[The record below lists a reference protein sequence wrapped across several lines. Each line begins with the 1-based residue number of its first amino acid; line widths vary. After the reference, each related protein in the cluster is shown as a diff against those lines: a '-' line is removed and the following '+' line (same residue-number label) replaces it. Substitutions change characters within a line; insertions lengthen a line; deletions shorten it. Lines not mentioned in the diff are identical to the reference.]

1 MLAELRIVN
10 FALIEQLSLQFQSG
24 FTVLT
29 GETGAGKS
37 LLIDA
42 IALLVGGRAS
52 TDQIRSGEDEAQLEA
67 AFHLPDTHPLLQ
79 RLRLHEIIG
88 QNESELILRRV
99 LSRSGR
105 HRVYVN
111 GSLCPQRVLEELGG
125 TLVDIH
131 GQHEQQSLLATAK
144 QLDALDAFGRLYD
157 LRGKYEQAY
166 QEWKAL
172 HTQLD
177 ALQLD
182 VVDRARREDM
192 LRFQAGEIEQAG
204 LLPDEEERLR
214 NERQRLVHAHRLR
227 ELAHEA
233 HVELQSDEQAVLTR
247 LGRIGRSLAELAQT
261 DPAMGDCEQAA
272 TESAIQLKELAGRL
286 RDYAQQLEADP
297 DRQAVV
303 EDRLDLIQRLKKKY
317 GGSVEAVLAT
327 GRRVQEELQVL
338 DNRESSTAELTAR
351 LDEEARR
358 LRTLAQQLSKKR
370 IDEAKR
376 MTTLVGAEL
385 VALKMEQAIFQ
396 VTVSSDESVE
406 GLGPA
411 GHDRVEFLL
420 SSNLGEPP
428 RPLGRVAS
436 GGELSRIMLAL
447 KTVLAEMDQV
457 PVLVFDEIDTG
468 VGGAVAAA
476 MGTRLRKLG
485 AFHQVFCITH
495 LPQVASQAEHHLLV
509 EKGLEGQRTST
520 SVRALK
526 GMGREEEI
534 ARMLGGLI
542 VTKKVRETA
551 AELIAGTKGQ
561 RSEG

>member
-1 MLAELRIVN
+1 MLSELRIVN

-67 AFHLPDTHPLLQ
+67 SFHLSDTHPLLQ
-79 RLRLHEIIG
+79 RLRSQDIIG
-88 QNESELILRRV
+88 QHESELILRRV

-105 HRVYVN
+105 HRVYLN
-111 GSLCPQRVLEELGG
+111 GSLCPLRVLEELGG

-131 GQHEQQSLLATAK
+131 GQHEQQSLLAPVK
-144 QLDALDAFGRLYD
+144 QLDALDAFGRLYEI
-157 LRGKYEQAY
+157 RGRYEQTY
-166 QEWKAL
+166 QGWKEL
-172 HTQLD
+172 RTQLD
-177 ALQLD
+177 ALQHEG
-182 VVDRARREDM
+182 VDRARLEDM
-192 LRFQAGEIEQAG
+192 LRFQAQEIEQAG
-204 LLPDEEERLR
+204 LLPDEEERIR
-214 NERQRLVHAHRLR
+214 HERQRLVHAYRLR

-233 HVELQSDEQAVLTR
+233 YVELQADEQAVLSR
-247 LGRIGRSLAELAQT
+247 LGRIGRTLAELAQT
-261 DPAMGDCEQAA
+261 DPTMGDCEQAA

-286 RDYAQQLEADP
+286 RDYAEQLEADP
-297 DRQAVV
+297 DRLAVV
-303 EDRLDLIQRLKKKY
+303 EDRLDLIQQLKKKY
-317 GGSVEAVLAT
+317 GGSVEAVLAM
-327 GRRVQEELQVL
+327 GRRVQEELQLL
-338 DNRESSTAELTAR
+338 DNREERTAELTAR
-351 LDEEARR
+351 LDEGARR
-358 LRTLAQQLSKKR
+358 LRTFAQQLSKKR
-370 IDEAKR
+370 MDAATR
-376 MTTLVGAEL
+376 MTTLVGEEL

-396 VTVSSDESVE
+396 ATVSSDESDE

-411 GHDRVEFLL
+411 GRDRVEFLL

-509 EKGLEGQRTST
+509 EKGQESQRTST
-520 SVRALK
+520 SVKALK

-534 ARMLGGLI
+534 ARMLGGLTI
-542 VTKKVRETA
+542 TKKVRETA
-551 AELIAGTKGQ
+551 AELIEGAKGK
-561 RSEG
+561 RSE

>member
-24 FTVLT
+24 FIVLT

-42 IALLVGGRAS
+42 ITLLVGGRAS
-52 TDQIRSGEDEAQLEA
+52 TDQIRSGEAEAQLEA
-67 AFHLPDTHPLLQ
+67 AFHLPDTHPLLH

-111 GSLCPQRVLEELGG
+111 GNLCPQRVLEELGG

-131 GQHEQQSLLATAK
+131 GQHEQQSLLATAR
-144 QLDALDAFGRLYD
+144 QLDALDAFGRLLE
-157 LRGKYEQAY
+157 LRWRYEQAY
-166 QEWKAL
+166 QRWKEL
-172 HTQLD
+172 RTQWD
-177 ALQLD
+177 ALES
-182 VVDRARREDM
+182 DRIDRTRREDL
-192 LRFQAGEIEQAG
+192 LRFQAREIEQAG
-204 LLPDEEERLR
+204 LLPGEEEQLH
-214 NERQRLVHAHRLR
+214 NEQRRLVHAHRLK

-233 HVELQSDEQAVLTR
+233 HVELQADEQAILTR
-247 LGRIGRSLAELAQT
+247 LGRIGRALTELGLT
-261 DPAMGDCEQAA
+261 DPEMGDCEQVV

-286 RDYAQQLEADP
+286 RDYAQQLESDP
-297 DRQAVV
+297 DRQVVV

-317 GGSVEAVLAT
+317 GGTIEAVLAM
-327 GRRVQEELQVL
+327 GKGVQEELQLL
-338 DNRESSTAELTAR
+338 DNHEARTAELTAR
-351 LDEEARR
+351 LDEESRR

-370 IDEAKR
+370 IDAATR
-376 MTTLVGAEL
+376 MTTLVEAEL
-385 VALKMEQAIFQ
+385 IALKMEQAIFQ
-396 VTVSSDESVE
+396 VTVASDELAD
-406 GLGPA
+406 GLGPI
-411 GHDRVEFLL
+411 GRDRVEFLL
-420 SSNLGEPP
+420 SSNPGEPP

-520 SVRALK
+520 SVRVLK
-526 GMGREEEI
+526 GIGREKEI
-534 ARMLGGLI
+534 ARMLGGLTI
-542 VTKKVRETA
+542 TKKVRETA
-551 AELIAGTKGQ
+551 AELIAGAQGK
-561 RSEG
+561 RSE

>member
-1 MLAELRIVN
+1 MLSELRIVN
-10 FALIEQLSLQFQSG
+10 FALIEQLNLQFQSG

-67 AFHLPDTHPLLQ
+67 SFHFSDTHPLIQ
-79 RLRLHEIIG
+79 RLRSQDLIG
-88 QNESELILRRV
+88 RNESELILRRV

-111 GSLCPQRVLEELGG
+111 GSLCPLRVLEELGG

-131 GQHEQQSLLATAK
+131 GQHEQQSLLAPAK
-144 QLDALDAFGRLYD
+144 QLDALDAFGRIQD
-157 LRGKYEQAY
+157 VRGRYEQVY
-166 QEWKAL
+166 QSWKEL
-172 HTQLD
+172 RTQLE
-177 ALQLD
+177 ALQGEVL
-182 VVDRARREDM
+182 DRARLEDM
-192 LRFQAGEIEQAG
+192 LRFQAQEIEQAG

-214 NERQRLVHAHRLR
+214 SERQRLVHAHRLR
-227 ELAHEA
+227 ELAHEV
-233 HVELQSDEQAVLTR
+233 HVELQEEEQAVLTR
-247 LGRIGRSLAELAQT
+247 LGRVGRALAELAQT
-261 DPAMGDCEQAA
+261 DPAMGDCAQAA

-303 EDRLDLIQRLKKKY
+303 EDRLELIQRLKKKY
-317 GGSVEAVLAT
+317 GGSVEAVIAT
-327 GRRVQEELQVL
+327 GSQVQEELRLL
-338 DNRESSTAELTAR
+338 DSREERTADLAAR
-351 LDEEARR
+351 LEEEARR

-370 IDEAKR
+370 MEAAKR
-376 MTTLVGAEL
+376 MTALVGAEL
-385 VALKMEQAIFQ
+385 VALKMEQAVFQ
-396 VTVSSDESVE
+396 VTLSSDESAE
-406 GLGPA
+406 GLGPT
-411 GHDRVEFLL
+411 GRDRAEFLL
-420 SSNLGEPP
+420 SSNPGEPP

-485 AFHQVFCITH
+485 SFHQVFCITH
-495 LPQVASQAEHHLLV
+495 LPQVASQAEQHLLV
-509 EKGLEGQRTST
+509 EKGQESQRTST
-520 SVRALK
+520 SVRVLT
-526 GMGREEEI
+526 GMGREEEV
-534 ARMLGGLI
+534 ARMLGGLT

-551 AELIAGTKGQ
+551 AELIAGAKGK
-561 RSEG
+561 RLK

>member
-79 RLRLHEIIG
+79 RLRLQEIIG

-111 GSLCPQRVLEELGG
+111 GSLCPLRVLEELGG

-144 QLDALDAFGRLYD
+144 QLDALDAFGHLYE
-157 LRGKYEQAY
+157 LRERYEQAY
-166 QEWKAL
+166 RGWKEL
-172 HTQLD
+172 RTQLD
-177 ALQLD
+177 ALESD
-182 VVDRARREDM
+182 VVDRARREEM
-192 LRFQAGEIEQAG
+192 LRFQAQEIEQAS
-204 LLPDEEERLR
+204 LLSDEEERLR
-214 NERQRLVHAHRLR
+214 HERQRLVHAHRLR

-233 HVELQSDEQAVLTR
+233 HVELQDDEQAVLTR
-247 LGRIGRSLAELAQT
+247 LGRIGRTLAELAQT

-297 DRQAVV
+297 DRQVVV

-317 GGSVEAVLAT
+317 GGSVEAVLVT
-327 GRRVQEELQVL
+327 GRGVQEELQLL
-338 DNRESSTAELTAR
+338 DSCEERTVELTAR

-370 IDEAKR
+370 IEAATR
-376 MTTLVGAEL
+376 MTTLVQAEL

-396 VTVSSDESVE
+396 VTVSSDESAE

-411 GHDRVEFLL
+411 GRDRVEFLL
-420 SSNLGEPP
+420 SSNPGEPP

-509 EKGLEGQRTST
+509 EKGLESQRTST

-534 ARMLGGLI
+534 ARMLGGLTI
-542 VTKKVRETA
+542 TKKVRDTA
-551 AELIAGTKGQ
+551 AELIAGAKGK
-561 RSEG
+561 RSE

>member
-1 MLAELRIVN
+1 MLTELRIVN

-111 GSLCPQRVLEELGG
+111 GSLCPLRVLEELGG

-144 QLDALDAFGRLYD
+144 QLDALDGFGRLYE
-157 LRGKYEQAY
+157 LRGRYEQAY
-166 QEWKAL
+166 QGWKEL
-172 HTQLD
+172 RRQLD
-177 ALQLD
+177 ALESD
-182 VVDRARREDM
+182 AVDRARREDM
-192 LRFQAGEIEQAG
+192 LRFQAQEIEQAG

-214 NERQRLVHAHRLR
+214 VERQRLVHAHRLR

-233 HVELQSDEQAVLTR
+233 HVELQEDEQAVLTR
-247 LGRIGRSLAELAQT
+247 LGRIGRTLTELAHT
-261 DPAMGDCEQAA
+261 DPTMGDCEKAA
-272 TESAIQLKELAGRL
+272 KESAISLKELAGRL

-297 DRQAVV
+297 DRQAIV

-327 GRRVQEELQVL
+327 GRRVQEELRVL
-338 DNRESSTAELTAR
+338 DNREESIAELIAQ
-351 LDEEARR
+351 LDEEVRR
-358 LRTLAQQLSKKR
+358 LRTLAEQLSKKR
-370 IDEAKR
+370 IDAANR

-385 VALKMEQAIFQ
+385 AALKMEQAIFQ
-396 VTVSSDESVE
+396 VVVSVDDSAE

-411 GHDRVEFLL
+411 GRDRVEFFL
-420 SSNLGEPP
+420 SSNPGEPP
-428 RPLGRVAS
+428 KPLGRVAS

-509 EKGLEGQRTST
+509 EKGLDSQRTST
-520 SVRALK
+520 SVRVLK

-534 ARMLGGLI
+534 ARMLSGPTI
-542 VTKKVRETA
+542 TKKVRETA
-551 AELIAGTKGQ
+551 AELIAGAKGK
-561 RSEG
+561 RSE

>member
-24 FTVLT
+24 FIVLT

-42 IALLVGGRAS
+42 ITLLVGGRAS
-52 TDQIRSGEDEAQLEA
+52 TDQIRSGEAEAQLEA
-67 AFHLPDTHPLLQ
+67 AFHLPDTHPLLH

-111 GSLCPQRVLEELGG
+111 GNLCPQRVLEELGG

-131 GQHEQQSLLATAK
+131 GQHEQQSLLATAR
-144 QLDALDAFGRLYD
+144 QLDALDAFGRLLE

-166 QEWKAL
+166 QRWKEL
-172 HTQLD
+172 RTQWD
-177 ALQLD
+177 ALQSDL
-182 VVDRARREDM
+182 VDRTRREDL
-192 LRFQAGEIEQAG
+192 LRFQAREIEQAG
-204 LLPDEEERLR
+204 LLPDEEEQLH
-214 NERQRLVHAHRLR
+214 NEQRRLVHAHRLK

-233 HVELQSDEQAVLTR
+233 HVELQADEQAVLTR
-247 LGRIGRSLAELAQT
+247 LGRIGRTLSELAQT
-261 DPAMGDCEQAA
+261 DPAMGDCEQVAA
-272 TESAIQLKELAGRL
+272 ESAIQLKELAGRL

-317 GGSVEAVLAT
+317 GGSVEAVLVT
-327 GRRVQEELQVL
+327 GRLVQEELQAL
-338 DNRESSTAELTAR
+338 DNREERTTGLTTR

-370 IDEAKR
+370 VDAAKR
-376 MTTLVGAEL
+376 ITTLVGAEL
-385 VALKMEQAIFQ
+385 AALKMEQAIFRI
-396 VTVSSDESVE
+396 TVYSDESAE

-411 GHDRVEFLL
+411 GRDRVEFLL
-420 SSNLGEPP
+420 SSNPGEPP

-485 AFHQVFCITH
+485 VFHQVFCITH

-509 EKGLEGQRTST
+509 EKGLESQRTST

-526 GMGREEEI
+526 GMGQEEEI
-534 ARMLGGLI
+534 ARMLSGLTI
-542 VTKKVRETA
+542 TKKVRETA
-551 AELIAGTKGQ
+551 AELIAGAKGK
-561 RSEG
+561 RSE